1 MENLQ
6 RVRRIQPFCRP
17 LFDLS
22 LLGSLFARGE
32 ALDEPDERGASQEA
46 AGAGVGDFT
55 LVTKRTKKLQ
65 TLIDRAYKCDPRVNA
80 WKREQERLREEKEV
94 TVFSSFD
101 L

>member
-1 MENLQ
+1 MNQMNEAH
-6 RVRRIQPFCRP
+6 RRKLRAP
-17 LFDLS
+17 
-22 LLGSLFARGE
+22 
-32 ALDEPDERGASQEA
+32 
-46 AGAGVGDFT
+46 GVGDFT

-94 TVFSSFD
+94 TVFSSID